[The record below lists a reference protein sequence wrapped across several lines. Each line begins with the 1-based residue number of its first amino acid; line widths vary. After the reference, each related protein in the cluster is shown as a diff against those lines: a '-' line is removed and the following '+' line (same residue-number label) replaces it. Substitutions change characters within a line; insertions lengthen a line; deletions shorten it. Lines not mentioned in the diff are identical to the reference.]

1 MKDYAKRS
9 TRPVR
14 QATADSNWQNT
25 MLLLLAIFFAIFACV
40 HFIQKHVVPKLKS
53 TNTVTETAV
62 VTAPEKKPIVVHA
75 KPVEKKP
82 EKKAKKIAAVPAA
95 PVVADN
101 QPKFDFYKLLP
112 QMTVNIST
120 DDDTTKSPVINNK
133 PVTKKSSPTYV
144 LQVAALQKD
153 SDATQVQNTL
163 KAAGYAAFTQPYQA
177 PDHTTWYR
185 VLVGPFN
192 NLKTAQAEQDKLD
205 AHQTEALL
213 TTMK

>member
-1 MKDYAKRS
+1 MKDYAKRP

-14 QATADSNWQNT
+14 QATSESNWQNT
-25 MLLLLAIFFAIFACV
+25 ALLFLAIFFAIFACI

-53 TNTVTETAV
+53 TDMVIKTAV
-62 VTAPEKKPIVVHA
+62 VAPPEKKPIVSHA
-75 KPVEKKP
+75 KTAEKKT
-82 EKKAKKIAAVPAA
+82 ERKVKKTAAVPAT

-120 DDDTTKSPVINNK
+120 DDDVSTSPVINNK
-133 PVTKKSSPTYV
+133 LIAKKSTPIYV

-153 SDATQVQNTL
+153 SDATQVKNTL
-163 KAAGYAAFTQPYQA
+163 KAAGYTTFTQPYQA

-192 NLKTAQAEQDKLD
+192 DLKTAQTEQDKLD